1 VLRCLRRGRAA
12 VTSDLKMP
20 ILECRRVVFLSRG
33 DEAAFFGQLQ
43 ANRGIRRVEGVGD
56 TLHVH
61 ALSRLSEQSLRDLI
75 ATFHRYRIR
84 MDQLAQF
91 SSDSNRRWFEAPQA
105 YWFRGVFGRGKG
117 RGGRGPA
124 RR

>member
-1 VLRCLRRGRAA
+1 
-12 VTSDLKMP
+12 MP

-43 ANRGIRRVEGVGD
+43 ANRGVRRVEGVGD
-56 TLHVH
+56 TLHVVT
-61 ALSRLSEQSLRDLI
+61 LPRLSEQSLRDLI

-91 SSDSNRRWFEAPQA
+91 SNDSNRRWFEAPQA
-105 YWFRGVFGRGKG
+105 YWFRNVFGGARG
-117 RGGRGPA
+117 RGARRPA